1 MFRPLSAMPA
11 DLVAHIRV
19 PQDLFSMEADV
30 YRTYH
35 VTNPAVFYQH
45 EDVWSFAQEVPSPGQ
60 GPMTLTPYYVM
71 MRLPGESAAEYLQ
84 ILPFTPNGKQNM
96 ISWLAARND
105 APHYGQLISY
115 LLPKDRVIFG
125 PQQISQRINENP
137 TISKDFSL
145 FNQSGGGSQVV
156 QGNLLVVPIGDTFLY
171 VEPVYLVASSGT
183 SFETLRKVILV
194 DSANVAYADTL
205 QDALGQLL
213 GQAPPSPSTTAPA
226 APAQPS
232 SRIQQLAAQLLQHYN
247 AAQADLRKGDLA
259 GYASEMAQV
268 AQLAQQIGGT
278 SSPGP
283 TPGPPATPS
292 SP

>member
-1 MFRPLSAMPA
+1 
-11 DLVAHIRV
+11 
-19 PQDLFSMEADV
+19 
-30 YRTYH
+30 
-35 VTNPAVFYQH
+35 
-45 EDVWSFAQEVPSPGQ
+45 
-60 GPMTLTPYYVM
+60 
-71 MRLPGESAAEYLQ
+71 
-84 ILPFTPNGKQNM
+84 M